1 MPSAQV
7 TFISGNWVNNYTPE
21 DINSMYNEIVNFFTE
36 EVTREVLEKYN
47 KPIAYKYQNV

>member
-7 TFISGNWVNNYTPE
+7 TFVSGNWVNNLTPKQQDE
-21 DINSMYNEIVNFFTE
+21 WYSEVVKYFTE
-36 EVTREVLEKYN
+36 EVVRDVFEKYN